1 MAEQKREGKIND
13 WLDDDEYALVLKADG
28 SFQGVFAPFEIE
40 DFDQL
45 PDTILVILGMIYG
58 DQITA
63 NATPL
68 TNRTIH

>member
-1 MAEQKREGKIND
+1 MAEDKREGKIND

-45 PDTILVILGMIYG
+45 PETILVILGLIYG
-58 DQITA
+58 DQILG
-63 NATPL
+63 NASPL
-68 TNRTIH
+68 NNRTIH

>member
-45 PDTILVILGMIYG
+45 PDTIIVILGMIYG
-58 DQITA
+58 DQITS
-63 NATPL
+63 NATPI